1 MMKSI
6 SLSMNVEQNIRIKRA
21 ALSLLGSVLLMGLA
35 SSANALGPVEV
46 PESWGGDLASR
57 QRLTGDWGGVRDEM
71 GKKGVVL
78 DANMV
83 LLPGGIVTGGSDIDA
98 EFWGNVDYSLNLDT
112 DKMGLWPGGFF
123 KFEGVSSFGNT
134 LQNQSGAFIPIN
146 VASLYPSFNEASS
159 GLMQASYTQFL
170 SHQFGVMMGKL
181 NLFDF
186 TPAEFYGD
194 YRTQFMNTGLN
205 LSLAYAMVPMSAY
218 GGGVV
223 ILPTKDITLMALAL
237 DASGTPTENDISKA
251 FDDGVTLVS
260 AAKFNTK
267 LFGLVG
273 HQSVGGVWSDKP
285 RFSLVQDPDNF
296 RRALLNESYPILGN
310 PGPILER
317 IIKKFFPEALIP
329 IEPPNRKNSTW
340 SVIYSFDQ
348 YFWQPDGDPKR
359 GIGVFFS
366 FGATDGNPNP
376 IQYSYM
382 MGIGGKGV
390 FSGRPHDTFG
400 IGWARTQ
407 FSDQF
412 VPLLRERL
420 GLGLDHEDAIELYYT
435 AAVTPWLN
443 VSPNLQVI
451 NSGLNKALNKNDQLQ
466 DTDTAVEVS
475 LRMNILF

>member
-1 MMKSI
+1 
-6 SLSMNVEQNIRIKRA
+6 MNFKFKNKRILLGFI
-21 ALSLLGSVLLMGLA
+21 LSLGLGSDA
-35 SSANALGPVEV
+35 HAIGPVEV
-46 PESWGGDLASR
+46 PKTWGGDMPLR
-57 QRLTGDWGGVRDEM
+57 ERFTGDWGGVRDEM

-78 DANMV
+78 DANML
-83 LLPGGIVTGGSDIDA
+83 LLPGGIVTGGRDTDA
-98 EFWGNVDYSLNLDT
+98 EFWGNVDYTLNIDT
-112 DKMGLWPGGFF
+112 DKLGLWPGGFF

-134 LQNQSGAFIPIN
+134 LQDQSGAFIPVN
-146 VASLYPSFNEASS
+146 VASLYPKFEEASS

-170 SHQFGVMMGKL
+170 SEQFGVTMGKL

-186 TPAEFYGD
+186 TPTEFYGD

-218 GGGVV
+218 GGGIVF
-223 ILPTKDITLMALAL
+223 LPTKDITLMALAL
-237 DASGTPTENDISKA
+237 DASGTPAENVVGNA
-251 FDDGVTLVS
+251 FDDGVTIVS
-260 AAKFNTK
+260 GLNIKIK
-267 LFGLVG
+267 PFGLVG

-285 RFSLVQDPDNF
+285 RFSLVQDPANLG
-296 RRALLNESYPILGN
+296 RALLNERYPILGN

-317 IIKKFFPEALIP
+317 ILNRFFPELLIP
-329 IEPPNRKNSTW
+329 VEPAHRKDSTW
-340 SVIYSFDQ
+340 AVTYSFDQ

-359 GIGVFFS
+359 GIGVFFN

-382 MGIGGKGV
+382 MGVGDKGA
-390 FSGRPHDTFG
+390 FSGRPRDSFG

-407 FSDQF
+407 FSNQF

-443 VSPNLQVI
+443 VSPRLQVI
-451 NSGLNKALNKNDQLQ
+451 NSGLNKTLDENDQLQ
-466 DTDTAVEVS
+466 DMDTTVEAS
-475 LRMNILF
+475 LRINILF

>member
-1 MMKSI
+1 MMGSVSNI
-6 SLSMNVEQNIRIKRA
+6 MNFKHNIRLKSASFR
-21 ALSLLGSVLLMGLA
+21 LLGSVLLMGLGSTA
-35 SSANALGPVEV
+35 HALGPVEV
-46 PESWGGDLASR
+46 PETWGGDLASR
-57 QRLTGDWGGVRDEM
+57 QRLSGDWGGVRDEM
-71 GKKGVVL
+71 SKKGVVL

-83 LLPGGIVTGGSDIDA
+83 LLPGGVVTGGSDTDA

-134 LQNQSGAFIPIN
+134 LQEQSGAFIPIN

-170 SHQFGVMMGKL
+170 SHQFGVTMGKM

-186 TPAEFYGD
+186 TPTEFYGD

-260 AAKFNTK
+260 AAKFNIK

-310 PGPILER
+310 PGPALER

-329 IEPPNRKNSTW
+329 IEPANRKNSTW

-348 YFWQPDGDPKR
+348 YFWQPDNDPKR
-359 GIGVFFS
+359 GIGVFFN

-390 FSGRPHDTFG
+390 FSSRPHDSFG

-407 FSDQF
+407 LSDQF
-412 VPLLRERL
+412 VPLLRESL
-420 GLGLDHEDAIELYYT
+420 GLGLDHEDAIELYYN

-451 NSGLNKALNKNDQLQ
+451 NSGLNKALNDNDQLQ
-466 DTDTAVEVS
+466 DMDTAVEVS

>member
-170 SHQFGVMMGKL
+170 SHQFGVM
-181 NLFDF
+181 
-186 TPAEFYGD
+186 
-194 YRTQFMNTGLN
+194 
-205 LSLAYAMVPMSAY
+205 
-218 GGGVV
+218 
-223 ILPTKDITLMALAL
+223 
-237 DASGTPTENDISKA
+237 
-251 FDDGVTLVS
+251 
-260 AAKFNTK
+260 
-267 LFGLVG
+267 
-273 HQSVGGVWSDKP
+273 
-285 RFSLVQDPDNF
+285 
-296 RRALLNESYPILGN
+296 
-310 PGPILER
+310 
-317 IIKKFFPEALIP
+317 
-329 IEPPNRKNSTW
+329 
-340 SVIYSFDQ
+340 
-348 YFWQPDGDPKR
+348 
-359 GIGVFFS
+359 
-366 FGATDGNPNP
+366 
-376 IQYSYM
+376 
-382 MGIGGKGV
+382 
-390 FSGRPHDTFG
+390 
-400 IGWARTQ
+400 
-407 FSDQF
+407 
-412 VPLLRERL
+412 
-420 GLGLDHEDAIELYYT
+420 
-435 AAVTPWLN
+435 
-443 VSPNLQVI
+443 
-451 NSGLNKALNKNDQLQ
+451 
-466 DTDTAVEVS
+466 
-475 LRMNILF
+475 